1 MNIRSLEKNKMMRRM
16 KNSSFFISLQ
26 AHQLR
31 GLRSSFLLIMLLVA
45 VVNAKAQV
53 TVEARIDSVQ
63 IVMGDQAH
71 LTLMVVARS
80 GANVVFPVYK
90 PTEQLTPG
98 VEVLGIS
105 EVATRDTSDNFVQ
118 YSRSYTLTSFD
129 GNNYYLPPMTV
140 SVDGKKYKSKSL
152 ALKVL
157 TVDVDTLHY
166 EKFYPPKDVQDNPF
180 LWQEWSMVFWL
191 SVIVVLLAAG
201 AVYLYSCVKQGKT
214 INLKVKI
221 VKRVMPHQKALK
233 EIQSIKADNMVRQE
247 DQKEYYTKL
256 TDTLRRYIEERYGF
270 NAMEMTS
277 AEIIDRLTA
286 EQDAQAMEEL
296 RTLFSTADLVK
307 FAKYSTLIN
316 ENDMNLVNAI
326 EFINRTKVEN
336 MPEEQV
342 IKPELTADDARLIK
356 TRKVMRI
363 AIWVMAACA
372 AALTVYIIYNVYG
385 ICQ

>member
-1 MNIRSLEKNKMMRRM
+1 M
-16 KNSSFFISLQ
+16 KRVLYI
-26 AHQLR
+26 
-31 GLRSSFLLIMLLVA
+31 IMLLVA
-45 VVNAKAQV
+45 VTSVKAQV

-63 IVMGDQAH
+63 IMMGDQAH
-71 LTLMVVARS
+71 LTLKVVARS

-118 YSRSYTLTSFD
+118 YSRCYTLTSFD
-129 GNNYYLPPMTV
+129 GNNYLLPPMTV
-140 SVDGKKYKSKSL
+140 SVDGKKYKSRNL

-201 AVYLYSCVKQGKT
+201 CVYLYSCVKQGKT

-221 VKRVMPHQKALK
+221 VKRITPHQKALN
-233 EIQSIKADNMVRQE
+233 EIQGIKADNMVRQE

-270 NAMEMTS
+270 SAMEMTS

-342 IKPELTADDARLIK
+342 IKPELTADDERLVR
-356 TRKVMRI
+356 TRRVMRV
-363 AIWVMAACA
+363 AIWVMAATA

>member
-1 MNIRSLEKNKMMRRM
+1 M
-16 KNSSFFISLQ
+16 KRVLYI
-26 AHQLR
+26 
-31 GLRSSFLLIMLLVA
+31 IMLLVA
-45 VVNAKAQV
+45 VANVKAQV

-63 IVMGDQAH
+63 IMMGDQAH
-71 LTLMVVARS
+71 LTLKVVARS

-118 YSRSYTLTSFD
+118 YSRCYTLTSFD
-129 GNNYYLPPMTV
+129 GNNYLLPPMTV
-140 SVDGKKYKSKSL
+140 SVDGKKYKSRNL

-157 TVDVDTLHY
+157 NVDVDTLHY

-201 AVYLYSCVKQGKT
+201 CVYLYSCVKQGKT

-221 VKRVMPHQKALK
+221 VKRITPHQKALN
-233 EIQSIKADNMVRQE
+233 EIQGIKADNMVRQE

-286 EQDAQAMEEL
+286 EQDAHAMEEL

-342 IKPELTADDARLIK
+342 IKPELTADDERLVR
-356 TRKVMRI
+356 TRRVMRV
-363 AIWVMAACA
+363 AIWVMAATA